1 MADRHTVPKKPHLTS
16 CSTKTIVNNWSFKQ
30 TLPGFSSSFLRTNR
44 LFSHNERRK
53 FSICC
58 HFLSSRKTIDRIA
71 SEHKPC
77 LQLSSLAT
85 WLSIRKPSIPDF
97 MRTNRSLM
105 AGWDVWATQQRN
117 EQGEQKSR
125 MYDVSTNRRYRPSIR
140 ILVNWSILIRL
151 QRGSAGITIHRAGD
165 ADRIT

>member
-1 MADRHTVPKKPHLTS
+1 
-16 CSTKTIVNNWSFKQ
+16 
-30 TLPGFSSSFLRTNR
+30 
-44 LFSHNERRK
+44 
-53 FSICC
+53 
-58 HFLSSRKTIDRIA
+58 
-71 SEHKPC
+71 
-77 LQLSSLAT
+77 
-85 WLSIRKPSIPDF
+85 

-151 QRGSAGITIHRAGD
+151 QRGSAGITIHRAG
-165 ADRIT
+165 